1 MTTSITSS
9 PDVTES
15 ISRWLHQESA
25 FFTRPIEIFKQF
37 DTANLRPDLMAGLT
51 VAVIMLPQAIAYA
64 LIAELPPQVGL
75 YAAFVAAIV
84 GVLWGSSIYL
94 HTGPTNSA
102 SLLVL
107 STLAPVVAVGS
118 PEYIAAA
125 GLLAVMVGVA
135 RLGMGLAR
143 LGMLVNFVSDSVI
156 IGFTAGAGIL
166 ISVNQLRY
174 LFGLDI
180 PGSPS
185 LIVTL
190 TDTFQNLGSL
200 NMPTTMIGLLSIVII
215 VVSRRINKKMPGALI
230 AMVVTAVLVYIF
242 DLEAAG
248 VSVLGEIPRSLPPFA
263 ELPIFNWQLIR
274 ELSVGALAI
283 SALGLV
289 EAMSITRSISAQS
302 GERIDANQEFVGQGM
317 ANIAVGFFSGYT
329 CSGSFIRSAVNYNS
343 GARSPFAV
351 IFAAILMAVAALLLS
366 PMAAYLPRA
375 ALAGVLMVTAY
386 QMVDRKEMKRI
397 WYTSKGD
404 SAIMIATLFATLA
417 LPLEFAVLTGVLV
430 SFARYIAKTSMPE
443 VHSMLPDEKFEH
455 FEHQPEKPECPQ
467 LGVLT
472 IEGSLYFGATS
483 HVDDVIRAHMEAYPE
498 QSFLLLRM
506 HRVNHCDISGLHML
520 EAIVR
525 LYRQKQGDV
534 YMVGVRKLVW
544 EKIRLSGFDQF
555 LGIDHFLSQ
564 ERAISNLF
572 KILDPGIC
580 IYKCQIRAWKECQS
594 LPKSYCEEKMPTGL
608 LVPASANIPNISS
621 TNLWQKLNYENGTC
635 PIVIDVREP
644 YEFENGHVPQAQ
656 LIPMPKL
663 LTTEVTLP
671 HEEEI
676 ILICRTGRR
685 STQVVY
691 ALQQRG
697 YNNLSNMTGGM
708 VAWENA
714 GLPAVID

>member
-1 MTTSITSS
+1 
-9 PDVTES
+9 
-15 ISRWLHQESA
+15 
-25 FFTRPIEIFKQF
+25 
-37 DTANLRPDLMAGLT
+37 
-51 VAVIMLPQAIAYA
+51 
-64 LIAELPPQVGL
+64 
-75 YAAFVAAIV
+75 
-84 GVLWGSSIYL
+84 
-94 HTGPTNSA
+94 
-102 SLLVL
+102 
-107 STLAPVVAVGS
+107 
-118 PEYIAAA
+118 
-125 GLLAVMVGVA
+125 
-135 RLGMGLAR
+135 
-143 LGMLVNFVSDSVI
+143 
-156 IGFTAGAGIL
+156 
-166 ISVNQLRY
+166 
-174 LFGLDI
+174 
-180 PGSPS
+180 
-185 LIVTL
+185 
-190 TDTFQNLGSL
+190 
-200 NMPTTMIGLLSIVII
+200 MPTMMIGLLSIVII
-215 VVSRRINKKMPGALI
+215 VVSSRINKKMPGALI
-230 AMVVTAVLVYIF
+230 AMVITAVLVYMF

-263 ELPIFNWQLIR
+263 DLPIFNWQLIR
-274 ELSVGALAI
+274 ELSAGALAI

-289 EAMSITRSISAQS
+289 EAMSIARSISAQS
-302 GERIDANQEFVGQGM
+302 GERLDANQEFVGQGI
-317 ANIAVGFFSGYT
+317 ANIAAGFFSGYT
-329 CSGSFIRSAVNYNS
+329 CSGSFTRSAVNYNS
-343 GARSPFAV
+343 DARSPFAV
-351 IFAAILMAVAALLLS
+351 IFSAILMAVAALLLS

-397 WYTSKGD
+397 WHTSKGD

-483 HVDDVIRAHMEAYPE
+483 HVDDLIRAHMEAFPE
-498 QSFLLLRM
+498 QIFLLLRM

-544 EKIRLSGFDQF
+544 EKMRLSGFDQT

-564 ERAISNLF
+564 ERAISHLF

-594 LPKSYCEEKMPTGL
+594 LPKSYCEGKMPTGL
-608 LVPASANIPNISS
+608 LVPASVNIPNISS
-621 TNLWQKLNYENGTC
+621 TNLWQRLNYENGTC

-644 YEFENGHVPQAQ
+644 YEFEKGHVPQAQ
-656 LIPMPKL
+656 LVPMPQL
-663 LTTEVTLP
+663 LATEVALP

-676 ILICRTGRR
+676 ILVCRTGRR

-697 YNNLSNMTGGM
+697 YNNLSNLTGGM

>member
-1 MTTSITSS
+1 MTTTNTSS
-9 PDVTES
+9 QDVTES
-15 ISRWLHQESA
+15 ITRWLQDESA
-25 FFTRPIEIFKQF
+25 FFTRPVEIFKQF
-37 DTANLRPDLMAGLT
+37 QRENLRPDLIAGLT

-84 GVLWGSSIYL
+84 GVLWGSSVYL
-94 HTGPTNSA
+94 HTGPTNAA

-185 LIVTL
+185 LLV
-190 TDTFQNLGSL
+190 TFQSTLQDFANL
-200 NMPTTMIGLLSIVII
+200 NMPTTMIGLLSIFIII
-215 VVSRRINKKMPGALI
+215 VAGRINKKMPGALI
-230 AMVVTAVLVYIF
+230 AMVVTAVLVYVF
-242 DLEAAG
+242 DLEAVG
-248 VSVLGEIPRSLPPFA
+248 VAVLGEIPRSLPPLA
-263 ELPIFNWQLIR
+263 NLPIFNWQLIR
-274 ELSVGALAI
+274 ELSAGALAI

-317 ANIAVGFFSGYT
+317 ANIAAGFFSGYT

-351 IFAAILMAVAALLLS
+351 IFAAIFMAAAALLLS

-430 SFARYIAKTSMPE
+430 SFARYIAKTSTPG
-443 VHSMLPDEKFEH
+443 VHPMLPDEKFEH
-455 FEHQPEKPECPQ
+455 FEYQPEKPECPQ

-483 HVDDVIRAHMEAYPE
+483 HVDDMIRTHMEAYPE
-498 QSFLLLRM
+498 QMFLLLRM

-520 EAIVR
+520 EAIVN
-525 LYRQKQGDV
+525 LYRQKHGDV
-534 YMVGVRKLVW
+534 YMVGVRKSVW
-544 EKIRLSGFDQF
+544 EKMRLSGFDQA

-572 KILDPGIC
+572 KILDPGLC
-580 IYKCQIRAWKECQS
+580 IYKCQIRAWRECQS
-594 LPKSYCEEKMPTGL
+594 LPKSYCEEKIPTGI
-608 LVPASANIPNISS
+608 LVPVAAHIPNISS
-621 TNLWQKLNYENGTC
+621 ADLWQKLNNGNGAC
-635 PIVIDVREP
+635 PVVIDVRESC
-644 YEFENGHVPQAQ
+644 EFEKGHVPQAT

-663 LTTEVTLP
+663 LVGNGTLS
-671 HEEEI
+671 HEDDI
-676 ILICRTGRR
+676 VIVCRTGRR

-697 YNNLSNMTGGM
+697 YQNLSNLTGGM